1 MPAEINTPYWVYV
14 NGAAKGNFIRETQAL
29 AHAKNKITDKNEV
42 VIIQI
47 GAFNREKRLH
57 VWVNGV
63 QTVKNGKNTG
73 K

>member
-1 MPAEINTPYWVYV
+1 MPAEIPSPYWVYV
-14 NGAAKGNFIRETQAL
+14 NGAAKRHFSRESQAL
-29 AHAKNKITDKNEV
+29 AFAKSKVTAKNEV
-42 VIIQI
+42 LLMQV
-47 GAFNREKRLH
+47 GAFDYQKRLH

>member
-1 MPAEINTPYWVYV
+1 MPTEINTPYWVYV
-14 NGAAKGNFIRETQAL
+14 NSSAKGNFIREAQAL
-29 AHAKNKITDKNEV
+29 AYAKQKITNKNEV
-42 VIIQI
+42 VVIQI